1 MSPATLARRQA
12 LLSGLLLTGIVF
24 LVVVLAQSVRLRG
37 DLTEEKIY
45 TLSPVLLDQLDQ
57 LEDRLQI
64 KLYFN
69 REIEG
74 AEAMLPARL
83 SIQDRLEE
91 IAAAGGEFVSVE
103 TVDPTTD
110 LVAAR
115 DAEHIGVTP
124 ITVTDARVG
133 GVSLE
138 KLYQGLE
145 MRYQERSELI
155 PFVVAKEFEF
165 AFSSRLASLL
175 RGGQRPVIGF
185 FSREPVLPPPVPGVD
200 QVAPE
205 ERVFENM
212 RDVLAE
218 RYAVRDF
225 RSFSRETPVP
235 TDIVALV
242 VARPE
247 AVTAEELAQIDLYLQ
262 SGGHVLMLVD
272 HEEVLPREGF
282 NKRPFETGLDAWLLA
297 NGVRVAEEFL
307 YDERCRPMP
316 AGVQQV
322 RQPDGSLA
330 NNTFYMPY
338 GLYPVFRDDSFSA
351 GHVVSARLEEVE
363 MLWAH
368 PVVFQAVEG
377 SDLKAESLMRS
388 SAQSYLLD
396 PEVALATSQSNI
408 QLLQAKAAQAGAPRP
423 YDLVV
428 AVSGH
433 FGQQPAQATIT
444 NPPPA
449 LRGTS
454 EPPAAQQ
461 PQAEGLL
468 VVIGDSEVFHNLT
481 LRGGSS
487 NAKFAQNLVDWL
499 AQDESLISLRSK
511 GRRSRLLKDFFLQS
525 VLDQGGPAETDLQN
539 RKIDKQAR
547 AYRDSMERR
556 IAWANVLV
564 PPLLLLVAA
573 LAHFAVHR
581 KRARRHYSSEEQRS

>member
-1 MSPATLARRQA
+1 MNSASKARRQA
-12 LLSGLLLTGIVF
+12 LVSGLLLTSIVF
-24 LVVVLAQSVRLRG
+24 LSVVLAQSVRLRG

-45 TLSPVLLDQLDQ
+45 TLSPVLLDQLGK

-69 REIEG
+69 RDIEG

-91 IAAAGGEFVSVE
+91 IAAAGGDFVSIE

-124 ITVTDARVG
+124 ITVTDSRVG

-145 MRYQERSELI
+145 MRYQEQSELI

-165 AFSSRLASLL
+165 AFASRLASLL

-185 FSREPVLPPPVPGVD
+185 FSREPVLPPPVPGID
-200 QVAPE
+200 QVAQE

-212 RDVLAE
+212 RDVLAA

-225 RSFSRETPVP
+225 RTFNAETPVP

-247 AVTAEELAQIDLYLQ
+247 ATTAEEIAQIDEYL
-262 SGGHVLMLVD
+262 SNGGHVLMLVD
-272 HEEVLPREGF
+272 HEEVLPRQGF
-282 NKRPFETGLDAWLLA
+282 EKRPFDTGLGTWLQ
-297 NGVRVAEEFL
+297 GYGIRVANDFL

-322 RQPDGSLA
+322 QQPDGSLA

-338 GLYPVFRDDSFSA
+338 GLYPVLRDDSFSA

-368 PVVFQAVEG
+368 PVVFQAKEN
-377 SDLKAESLMRS
+377 SDLRAESLMRS
-388 SAQSYLLD
+388 STQSYLLD
-396 PEVALATSQSNI
+396 ATVDLGTTQRNN
-408 QLLQAKAAQAGAPRP
+408 QLLQAKAAQAGAARS

-428 AVSGH
+428 AVAGH
-433 FGQQPAQATIT
+433 FGDPGSDQA
-444 NPPPA
+444 
-449 LRGTS
+449 
-454 EPPAAQQ
+454 
-461 PQAEGLL
+461 AEGLL

-487 NAKFAQNLVDWL
+487 NAKFAQNLIDWM

-511 GRRSRLLKDFFLQS
+511 GRRSRVLLDFFQQS
-525 VLDQGGPAETDLQN
+525 VQAQGGPADTDRQN

-556 IAWANVLV
+556 IAWANVIL
-564 PPLLLLVAA
+564 PPLLLLLAA
-573 LAHFAVHR
+573 LAHFGFHR
-581 KRARRHYSSEEQRS
+581 TRGRRAYRSVEAAANQDLPSKEARS